1 MRKTFFTTML
11 ISSMLIA
18 CNNSQQQT
26 TNENMK
32 QEFELTQEWDK
43 VFPREHETGIGTDA
57 GVG

>member
-11 ISSMLIA
+11 ISTMLIA

-32 QEFELTQEWDK
+32 QELELTQEWDK
-43 VFPREHETGIGTDA
+43 VSFGWHF
-57 GVG
+57 